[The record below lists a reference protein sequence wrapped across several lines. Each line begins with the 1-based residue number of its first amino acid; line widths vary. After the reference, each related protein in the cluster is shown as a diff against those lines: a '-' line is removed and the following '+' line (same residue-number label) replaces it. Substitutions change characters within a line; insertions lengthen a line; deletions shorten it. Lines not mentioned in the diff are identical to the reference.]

1 MQARNVLLKKLKRLC
16 MHIDNKNK
24 PKIRVFVF
32 LNICFLCDLSR
43 RGLK

>member
-32 LNICFLCDLSR
+32 FEHMFFM
-43 RGLK
+43 